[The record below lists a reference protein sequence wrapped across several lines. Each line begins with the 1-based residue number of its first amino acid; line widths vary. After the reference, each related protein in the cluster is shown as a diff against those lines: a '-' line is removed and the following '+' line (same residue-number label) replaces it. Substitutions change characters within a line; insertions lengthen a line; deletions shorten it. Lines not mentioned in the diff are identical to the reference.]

1 MFHTN
6 SIRRKLFLGLSLIV
20 GIFAVLAYAGVD
32 GMISYGRL
40 LDDLE
45 LSVRS
50 APRRSDVMAA
60 VATLMDPL
68 DGKKISEIKSHAD
81 QAFVAKKR
89 AEAFQATLSD
99 LEASIE
105 VFIDRL
111 NSLPASAG
119 IEEQIELCKRITFNL
134 HERVGMIKL
143 HSDGLQDPARCDQV
157 CQNLLSEVIQVQRGI
172 RSMPDPSQSLHPK
185 LDDAKAK
192 YQSRFRLF
200 CVFCTL
206 SVVIFFLF
214 VYLGYRWIF
223 EPIQTVH
230 QGAMRVSHGDFT
242 YQIDL
247 HSKDEISDLAGV
259 FNQVV
264 RQFNEVNND
273 LDRKVKEK
281 TRELVRS
288 ERLASLGF
296 LSAGVAHEINN
307 PLSAI
312 AMAAESLEYR
322 VQPLLEQQATSEDPQ
337 AANDASVIAKYLTMI
352 QSEAFR
358 CREITDRLLNFARSK
373 ETAKEPKNVNFIARE
388 VIDMVSHLSQYRD
401 RKVNFETSGDPVA
414 VVNAN
419 EIKQV
424 ILNIL
429 ANALEASD
437 QGGKVDV
444 SVKEFAETIE
454 IRIRDYGCGMSAETM
469 EKLFDP
475 FFTNRRAGAG
485 QGTGL
490 GLSICHRIMNDH
502 GGSIEPFSEG
512 AGQGSQFVIRL
523 PKQLKAK
530 RAA

>member
-1 MFHTN
+1 
-6 SIRRKLFLGLSLIV
+6 
-20 GIFAVLAYAGVD
+20 
-32 GMISYGRL
+32 MISYGRL

-68 DGKKISEIKSHAD
+68 DGRKISEIKSPAE

-89 AEAFQATLSD
+89 SEAFHASLAE
-99 LEASIE
+99 LEAAIE
-105 VFIDRL
+105 VFNDRL
-111 NSLPASAG
+111 NSLPASAD
-119 IEEQIELCKRITFNL
+119 IEDLIQLSQQITFNL
-134 HERVGMIKL
+134 HDRAL
-143 HSDGLQDPARCDQV
+143 LLQQHSEGLDNPARCDHVSQM
-157 CQNLLSEVIQVQRGI
+157 LLSEVIGIQRSI
-172 RSMPDPSQSLHPK
+172 RKMPDPSESLHPK
-185 LDDAKAK
+185 LDLAKAK
-192 YQSRFRLF
+192 YKSRFWLF
-200 CVFCTL
+200 CAFSTL
-206 SVVIFFLF
+206 SVITFFTF

-223 EPIQTVH
+223 VPIRLVH
-230 QGAMRVSHGDFT
+230 QGAMRVSHGDFS

-247 HSKDEISDLAGV
+247 KGSDEIAELANV

-264 RQFNEVNND
+264 LQFNEVNND

-312 AMAAESLEYR
+312 SMAAESLEYR
-322 VQPLLEQQATSEDPQ
+322 VQPFLESHTSNDQQATD
-337 AANDASVIAKYLTMI
+337 DADVINKYLSMI

-373 ETAKEPKNVNFIARE
+373 ETEKAPRNLNFIARE

-401 RKVNFETSGDPVA
+401 RKVNFETSGDPIA
-414 VVNAN
+414 VVNSN

-437 QGGKVDV
+437 PGGQVDV
-444 SVKEFAETIE
+444 AIKEYAETVDIS
-454 IRIRDYGCGMSAETM
+454 IRDRGCGMSAETL

-502 GGSIEPFSEG
+502 GGSIEPTSEG
-512 AGQGSQFVIRL
+512 PGKGSLFTIRL
-523 PKQLKAK
+523 PKQLRNKM
-530 RAA
+530 AA